1 MCNAGEHSM
10 IMLSSL
16 QSASVEG
23 TDWLM
28 AFVQDFRLRFR
39 TLLAGS
45 FRTFSPGLAMSI
57 LDPKITFTDGE
68 THDASSGALQILKS
82 DGTPLS
88 AFDLRRLQVGYSL
101 HLQRSLFLCMR
112 CLGHSS
118 VACSTPPCFTI
129 LPSTDSLHSQTTVPR
144 SVAW

>member
-1 MCNAGEHSM
+1 M

-57 LDPKITFTDGE
+57 LDPKITFTDSE
-68 THDASSGALQILKS
+68 THDASSSGALQILKS

-101 HLQRSLFLCMR
+101 HLQR
-112 CLGHSS
+112 
-118 VACSTPPCFTI
+118 A
-129 LPSTDSLHSQTTVPR
+129 R
-144 SVAW
+144 SFCA